1 MYILVSTCMYTCLLV
16 GILMVRLSLSQRSLR
31 TNFSANFF
39 STGRVGADTG
49 WLSISATDVQSECSE
64 QFDCM

>member
-1 MYILVSTCMYTCLLV
+1 MYTSFYMYV
-16 GILMVRLSLSQRSLR
+16 YLSSGWYPDGATISFTKSLR

-49 WLSISATDVQSECSE
+49 WLSISAADVQSECPE